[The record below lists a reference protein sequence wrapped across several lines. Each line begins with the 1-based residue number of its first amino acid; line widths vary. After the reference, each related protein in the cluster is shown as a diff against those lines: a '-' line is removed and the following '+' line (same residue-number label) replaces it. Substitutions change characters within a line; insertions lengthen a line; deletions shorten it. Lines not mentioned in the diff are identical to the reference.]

1 MNKILKMVTVLIC
14 TLALVSNL
22 CVVSQA
28 NLVNIENN
36 NYFSQ
41 NKIPMGKTGKM
52 MDVTFVFTADKD
64 YENAYAGI
72 AYDDQINNVDENKD
86 NVPDVVA
93 FPFELTSETTEL
105 KSIGRIKAGQKRTV
119 TLKARVRRDVAEGYY
134 GVQVYV
140 TSSKETRVTEV
151 QEYINVW
158 ISKTTETET
167 STTKDEKAAIFVL
180 GENQDT
186 PYGVYPN
193 VMNFSINLRNNG
205 IAKAYDVTAA
215 LVLDKDDKVF
225 PFDINEANY
234 NHHFDELDVN
244 ATVPMGYSFMIR
256 KNVYSGFY
264 PIKMKINY
272 REKADGELKTFETEF
287 YVNVKN
293 KEVEETTT
301 EAPTLA
307 DKDRSKARI
316 IVDSYTTIPEK
327 VLAGQEFEL
336 IVNIKNASSDLQASN
351 ILFSFEPE
359 KVSDSP
365 VFSSVSGSNSVVVD
379 KLAPGEVKEIRQKL
393 QSKASI
399 DQRSY
404 SLKINEKFDSP
415 QFKNAEESVSIDIYI
430 NQIARLTVGTMEV
443 SPEAITVG
451 SEADIAFPISNSGR
465 VTLYNVMVKF
475 SAPFIKENSVYVGN
489 IKPGESGNASA
500 LIQGTA
506 VTNSEDKVNI
516 TISYEDEN
524 GVVTT
529 LDKEME
535 LTVTEDTPQEPS
547 MPSDIENDI
556 DNTKKPPLT
565 FIIGGIVLGII
576 LIIVITNQTNILV
589 GGQVIPHF
597 LIGIIFISTTL
608 KRG

>member
-28 NLVNIENN
+28 ALVNIENN

-72 AYDDQINNVDENKD
+72 AYDDQINNVDEDKD

-119 TLKARVRRDVAEGYY
+119 TLKARVRRDVPEGYY

-158 ISKTTETET
+158 ISKTTENET
-167 STTKDEKAAIFVL
+167 TTTKDEKAAIFVL

-186 PYGVYPN
+186 PYGAYPN

-293 KEVEETTT
+293 KEVEESTT

-576 LIIVITNQTNILV
+576 LIIVIVT
-589 GGQVIPHF
+589 
-597 LIGIIFISTTL
+597 LI
-608 KRG
+608 KRKKNKDSNEI

>member
-28 NLVNIENN
+28 ALVNIENN

-119 TLKARVRRDVAEGYY
+119 TLKARVRRDVPEGYY

-205 IAKAYDVTAA
+205 IAKAYDVTVA

-443 SPEAITVG
+443 SPEAIIVG

-524 GVVTT
+524 GVVAT

-576 LIIVITNQTNILV
+576 LIIVIVT
-589 GGQVIPHF
+589 
-597 LIGIIFISTTL
+597 LI
-608 KRG
+608 KRKKNKDSNEI

>member
-86 NVPDVVA
+86 NVSDVVA

-576 LIIVITNQTNILV
+576 LIIVIVT
-589 GGQVIPHF
+589 
-597 LIGIIFISTTL
+597 LI
-608 KRG
+608 KRKKNKGSNEI

>member
-28 NLVNIENN
+28 ALVNIENN

-86 NVPDVVA
+86 NVPDIVA

-119 TLKARVRRDVAEGYY
+119 TLKARVRRDVPEGYY

-524 GVVTT
+524 GVVAT

-576 LIIVITNQTNILV
+576 LIIVIVT
-589 GGQVIPHF
+589 
-597 LIGIIFISTTL
+597 LI
-608 KRG
+608 KRKKNKDSNEI

>member
-52 MDVTFVFTADKD
+52 MDETFVFTADKD

-524 GVVTT
+524 GVVAT

-576 LIIVITNQTNILV
+576 LIIVIVT
-589 GGQVIPHF
+589 
-597 LIGIIFISTTL
+597 LI
-608 KRG
+608 KRKKNKDSNEI

>member
-28 NLVNIENN
+28 ALVNIENN

-119 TLKARVRRDVAEGYY
+119 TLKARVRRDVPEGYY

-443 SPEAITVG
+443 SPEAIIVG

-524 GVVTT
+524 GVVAT

-576 LIIVITNQTNILV
+576 LIIVIVT
-589 GGQVIPHF
+589 
-597 LIGIIFISTTL
+597 LI
-608 KRG
+608 KRKKNKDSNEI

>member
-28 NLVNIENN
+28 ALVNIENN

-119 TLKARVRRDVAEGYY
+119 TLKARVRRDVPEGYY

-244 ATVPMGYSFMIR
+244 TTVPMGYSFMIR

-524 GVVTT
+524 GVVAT

-576 LIIVITNQTNILV
+576 LIIVIVT
-589 GGQVIPHF
+589 
-597 LIGIIFISTTL
+597 LI
-608 KRG
+608 KRKKNKDSNEI

>member
-86 NVPDVVA
+86 NVSDVVA

-272 REKADGELKTFETEF
+272 REKKDGELKTFETEF

-293 KEVEETTT
+293 KEVEESTT

-524 GVVTT
+524 GVVAT

-576 LIIVITNQTNILV
+576 LIIVIVT
-589 GGQVIPHF
+589 
-597 LIGIIFISTTL
+597 LI
-608 KRG
+608 KRKKNKDSNEI

>member
-28 NLVNIENN
+28 ALVNIGNN

-119 TLKARVRRDVAEGYY
+119 TLKARVRRDVPEGYY

-524 GVVTT
+524 GVVAT

-576 LIIVITNQTNILV
+576 LIIVIVT
-589 GGQVIPHF
+589 
-597 LIGIIFISTTL
+597 LI
-608 KRG
+608 KRKKNKDSNEI

>member
-28 NLVNIENN
+28 ALVNIENN

-119 TLKARVRRDVAEGYY
+119 TLKARVRRDVPEGYY

-205 IAKAYDVTAA
+205 IAKAYDVTAT

-301 EAPTLA
+301 EATTLA

-524 GVVTT
+524 GVVAT

-576 LIIVITNQTNILV
+576 LIIVIVT
-589 GGQVIPHF
+589 
-597 LIGIIFISTTL
+597 LI
-608 KRG
+608 KRKKNKDSNEI

>member
-86 NVPDVVA
+86 NVSDVVA

-272 REKADGELKTFETEF
+272 REKKDGELKTFETEF

-293 KEVEETTT
+293 KEVEESTT

-576 LIIVITNQTNILV
+576 LIIVIVT
-589 GGQVIPHF
+589 
-597 LIGIIFISTTL
+597 LI
-608 KRG
+608 KRKKNKGSNEI

>member
-576 LIIVITNQTNILV
+576 LIIVIVT
-589 GGQVIPHF
+589 
-597 LIGIIFISTTL
+597 LI
-608 KRG
+608 KRKKNKGSNEI